1 MVLRLPLPLG
11 MVDMIIRLTA
21 LVVVM
26 LAALNAM
33 QAGTIVVRLLHRLMR
48 RRGGVALLLPTFRS
62 AADVRDWLE
71 DWRVFLNCGDRAL
84 VALRHDARIVIGRYL
99 HLTIV
104 SNAWAFALLL
114 IAPGTA

>member
-1 MVLRLPLPLG
+1 
-11 MVDMIIRLTA
+11 MVDMIVRTTA

-26 LAALNAM
+26 LATLNAM
-33 QAGTIVVRLLHRLMR
+33 HAGTIFVRLVQRLAR

-62 AADVRDWLE
+62 VADVLDWLE
-71 DWRVFLNCGDRAL
+71 DWRVFWNGGDRAL

-104 SNAWAFALLL
+104 SNAWIFALLL
-114 IAPGTA
+114 IAPGSA